1 MTESFHGRTVLIPGG
16 GRGIGYAA
24 GAMMAKQGAKV
35 VLADVVGDRAIEAA
49 AKLKDDSGAE
59 TLGIACDITDMTAVQ
74 KMVAETETTLGPVDI
89 MVNTAAIVADKTFL
103 ESTPEDWKQMLD
115 ICLYGSMNVIH
126 SVLPGMVDRAYG
138 RIVCLASDAALTGQA
153 RHSYYAAAKGGVIS
167 LVKSVAQE
175 VGRNGV
181 TLNVVSPGA
190 TDTELRQGR
199 EKEVLASI
207 GEERFAKREQAILR
221 MYPTRRLG
229 QPDDIA
235 AGIVYLCGDGAS
247 WVTGQVL
254 SINGGFAMV

>member
-1 MTESFHGRTVLIPGG
+1 M
-16 GRGIGYAA
+16 
-24 GAMMAKQGAKV
+24 
-35 VLADVVGDRAIEAA
+35 
-49 AKLKDDSGAE
+49 
-59 TLGIACDITDMTAVQ
+59 
-74 KMVAETETTLGPVDI
+74 
-89 MVNTAAIVADKTFL
+89 
-103 ESTPEDWKQMLD
+103 
-115 ICLYGSMNVIH
+115 
-126 SVLPGMVDRAYG
+126 
-138 RIVCLASDAALTGQA
+138 
-153 RHSYYAAAKGGVIS
+153 IS
-167 LVKSVAQE
+167 LIKSVAQE

-207 GEERFAKREQAILR
+207 GEERFAKREQTILR

-235 AGIVYLCGDGAS
+235 SGIVYLCGDGAS

>member
-1 MTESFHGRTVLIPGG
+1 
-16 GRGIGYAA
+16 
-24 GAMMAKQGAKV
+24 MMAKQGAKV

-126 SVLPGMVDRAYG
+126 SVLPGMVDRTYG
-138 RIVCLASDAALTGQA
+138 RIVCLASDAARTGQA

-175 VGRNGV
+175 VGRNGI

>member
-1 MTESFHGRTVLIPGG
+1 MAEGFHGRTVLIPGG

-24 GAMMAKQGAKV
+24 GVMMALQGAKV
-35 VLADVVGDRAIEAA
+35 ALADVVGNRASEAA
-49 AKLKDDSGAE
+49 ARLKDETGAD
-59 TLGIACDITDMTAVQ
+59 TLGIACDITSMAEVQ
-74 KMVAETETTLGPVDI
+74 KMVAETVSALGPVDV
-89 MVNTAAIVADKTFL
+89 MVNTAAIVADKTFM

-126 SVLPGMVDRAYG
+126 AVLPSMVERKYG
-138 RIVCLASDAALTGQA
+138 RVVCLASDAARTGQA
-153 RHSYYAAAKGGVIS
+153 RHSFYAAAKGGVIS

-207 GEERFAKREQAILR
+207 GEERFAKREQTILR

-235 AGIVYLCGDGAS
+235 SGIVYLCGDGAS

>member
-1 MTESFHGRTVLIPGG
+1 MADGFHGKTVLIPGG

-24 GAMMAKQGAKV
+24 GAMMAREGAKV
-35 VLADVVGDRAIEAA
+35 ALADVVGERAQEAA
-49 AKLKDDSGAE
+49 ARLKDETGAE
-59 TLGIACDITDMTAVQ
+59 TLGIACDITDMDQV
-74 KMVAETETTLGPVDI
+74 KRMVAETETALGPVNV
-89 MVNTAAIVADKTFL
+89 MVNTAAIVADKTFM
-103 ESTPEDWKQMLD
+103 ESTPEDWKEMLD

-126 SVLPGMVDRAYG
+126 AVLPGMVERANG
-138 RIVCLASDAALTGQA
+138 RIVCLASDAARTGQA
-153 RHSYYAAAKGGVIS
+153 RHSYYAAAKGGVIA
-167 LVKSVAQE
+167 LVKSIAQE

-199 EKEVLASI
+199 EKEVLAAI

>member
-1 MTESFHGRTVLIPGG
+1 MTDAFHGRTVLIPGG

-35 VLADVVGDRAIEAA
+35 ALADVVGDRAQEAA
-49 AKLKDDSGAE
+49 ARLKSETGAE
-59 TLGIACDITDMTAVQ
+59 TLGIACDITSMDQVK
-74 KMVAETETTLGPVDI
+74 KMVADTEAALGPVDV
-89 MVNTAAIVADKTFL
+89 MVNTAAIVADKTFM

-126 SVLPGMVDRAYG
+126 SVLPGMVERTYG
-138 RIVCLASDAALTGQA
+138 RIVCLASDAARTGQA

-190 TDTELRQGR
+190 TDTELRQAR
-199 EKEVLASI
+199 EREVLASI
-207 GEERFAKREQAILR
+207 GEERFKKREQTILR

>member
-126 SVLPGMVDRAYG
+126 SVLPGMVDRTYG
-138 RIVCLASDAALTGQA
+138 RIVCLASDAA
-153 RHSYYAAAKGGVIS
+153 
-167 LVKSVAQE
+167 
-175 VGRNGV
+175 
-181 TLNVVSPGA
+181 
-190 TDTELRQGR
+190 
-199 EKEVLASI
+199 
-207 GEERFAKREQAILR
+207 
-221 MYPTRRLG
+221 
-229 QPDDIA
+229 
-235 AGIVYLCGDGAS
+235 
-247 WVTGQVL
+247 
-254 SINGGFAMV
+254 

>member
-35 VLADVVGDRAIEAA
+35 VLADVMGDRAIEAA

-126 SVLPGMVDRAYG
+126 SVLPGMVDRTYG
-138 RIVCLASDAALTGQA
+138 RIVCLASDAARTGQA

-235 AGIVYLCGDGAS
+235 AGIVYLCGEGAS

>member
-1 MTESFHGRTVLIPGG
+1 MTEGFHGRTVLIPGG

-24 GAMMAKQGAKV
+24 GVMMANQGAKV
-35 VLADVVGDRAIEAA
+35 ALADVVGDRATEAA
-49 AKLKDDSGAE
+49 ARLKDETGAE
-59 TLGIACDITDMTAVQ
+59 TLGIACDIANPDDVHRMISSAQ
-74 KMVAETETTLGPVDI
+74 SALGDIDI
-89 MVNTAAIVADKTFL
+89 MVNTAAIVADKTFM

-126 SVLPGMVDRAYG
+126 AVLPGMVERNYG
-138 RIVCLASDAALTGQA
+138 RIVCLASDAARTGQA

-190 TDTELRQGR
+190 TDTELRKGR
-199 EKEVLASI
+199 EKEVLEAI
-207 GEERFAKREQAILR
+207 GEERFAKREQTILR

>member
-1 MTESFHGRTVLIPGG
+1 MTESFHGRTALIPGG

-35 VLADVVGDRAIEAA
+35 VLADVVGDRAKEAA
-49 AKLKDDSGAE
+49 VRLKEESGAE
-59 TLGIACDITDMTAVQ
+59 TLGIACDITDMRAVQ
-74 KMVAETETTLGPVDI
+74 KMVAEAEATLGPVDI
-89 MVNTAAIVADKTFL
+89 MVNTAAIVADKTFM
-103 ESTPEDWKQMLD
+103 ESTPEDWKQMLN

-126 SVLPGMVDRAYG
+126 SVLPGMVDRTYG
-138 RIVCLASDAALTGQA
+138 RIVCLASDAARTGQA

-207 GEERFAKREQAILR
+207 GEERFAKRDQAILR

-235 AGIVYLCGDGAS
+235 AGIVYLCGDAAS

>member
-1 MTESFHGRTVLIPGG
+1 MTRGFHNRTVLIPGG

-24 GAMMAKQGAKV
+24 GKMMAQEGAKV
-35 VLADVVGDRAIEAA
+35 ALADVVADRVTEAA
-49 AKLKDDSGAE
+49 ARLKDETGAE
-59 TLGIACDITDMTAVQ
+59 TLGVACDITDIGQVRD
-74 KMVAETETTLGPVDI
+74 MVAEAEKTLGPLDI
-89 MVNTAAIVADKTFL
+89 MVNTAAIVADKTFM

-126 SVLPGMVDRAYG
+126 AVLPGMTARKYG
-138 RIVCLASDAALTGQA
+138 RIVCLASDAARTGQA
-153 RHSYYAAAKGGVIS
+153 RHSYYAAAKGGVIA

-175 VGRNGV
+175 VGRDGV

-190 TDTELRQGR
+190 TDTELRRGR
-199 EKEVLASI
+199 EKEVLEAI
-207 GEERFAKREQAILR
+207 GEERFRKREQTILR

-229 QPDDIA
+229 QPEDIA
-235 AGIVYLCGDGAS
+235 AGIVYLCGEQAG